1 MARSI
6 RIATRRSRLALWQAE
21 HVGALLRH
29 AHSGLHVELV
39 AMSTEG
45 DRVRDRPLA
54 EVGGK
59 GLFVKELERAITDG
73 RADIAVHS
81 MKDVPSEL
89 PAGMSIAAV
98 LARANPHDVFV
109 SLKHRRLTELPAGV
123 KLGTS
128 SPRRQAQLR
137 QARPDL
143 VLVPVR
149 GNVETRLKRLD
160 GGELDAMV
168 LACAGLERLG
178 LEQHIRELLDVE
190 SFVPAVGQGVIGI
203 ECAARDAA
211 SHAAVAALNH
221 APTALRLAAERAYA
235 LRLQGSCHSPI
246 AAHATLE
253 GSVLLLRGF
262 IGSPDG
268 REVYRDRIT
277 GPVARADALGV
288 ELANR
293 MLDAGAAALLER
305 LRLPLAVAP

>member
-21 HVGALLRH
+21 HVGALLRQ
-29 AHSGLHVELV
+29 AHPGLDVELV
-39 AMSTEG
+39 AMSTQG

-89 PAGMSIAAV
+89 PAGMRIAAV
-98 LARANPHDVFV
+98 LARANPHDAFL
-109 SLKHRRLTELPAGV
+109 SLKHRRLAELPAGA

-128 SPRRQAQLR
+128 SPRRQSQLR

-149 GNVETRLKRLD
+149 GNVDTRLKRLD
-160 GGELDAMV
+160 GGELDAIV

-178 LEQHIRELLDVE
+178 FERHIHEVLDVE

-203 ECAARDAA
+203 ECDARDAT

-221 APTALRLAAERAYA
+221 EPTALRLAAERAYA

-277 GPVARADALGV
+277 GPAARADALGV

-293 MLDAGAAALLER
+293 MLDAGAAALLAR